1 MWLNQQ
7 WQSNSLQLFC
17 CFVFCSYVFLFLFL
31 FVCVFIFCMCVNLL
45 LTLSWFLEC
54 HSDHQLDCLHQ
65 FIFVCSQCFSVC
77 YTDQCASSMCSLA
90 GKGLNY
96 SIWQQSGQ
104 HFLMDSVYQL
114 SEGLLEFEAVLYYL
128 VPSASFFPPVTVPWN
143 PQ

>member
-7 WQSNSLQLFC
+7 WQSNSLQLFY
-17 CFVFCSYVFLFLFL
+17 CFVFCSYVFMFLLLLFL

-65 FIFVCSQCFSVC
+65 LIFVCSQCFSVC

-90 GKGLNY
+90 GKGLYITFQEESQRQVATTRN
-96 SIWQQSGQ
+96 I
-104 HFLMDSVYQL
+104 HFSRTLPCLGMHCHQ
-114 SEGLLEFEAVLYYL
+114 GHLLNLDCK
-128 VPSASFFPPVTVPWN
+128 
-143 PQ
+143 Q